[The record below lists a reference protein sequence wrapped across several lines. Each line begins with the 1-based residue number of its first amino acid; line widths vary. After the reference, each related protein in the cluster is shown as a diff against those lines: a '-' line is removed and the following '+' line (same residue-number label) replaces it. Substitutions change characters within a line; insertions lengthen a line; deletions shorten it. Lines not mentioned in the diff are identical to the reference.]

1 MAQHQVNTAGLD
13 VHSLSEASMNAVAV
27 SRRRVENTI
36 CSFLAALLLRRRIGT
51 FYLLA
56 LVIPG
61 CSLGM
66 PSINS
71 RQHYVIIQP
80 CLISQRKNSYFTT
93 QIPTSRPPFVRWGI
107 WRFSPKP
114 FWIWKHIHVHKV
126 RL

>member
-56 LVIPG
+56 HSDLNK
-61 CSLGM
+61 S
-66 PSINS
+66 
-71 RQHYVIIQP
+71 
-80 CLISQRKNSYFTT
+80 TT
-93 QIPTSRPPFVRWGI
+93 VCKVGDLEVFPKAFLDLETYTRP
-107 WRFSPKP
+107 
-114 FWIWKHIHVHKV
+114 
-126 RL
+126 